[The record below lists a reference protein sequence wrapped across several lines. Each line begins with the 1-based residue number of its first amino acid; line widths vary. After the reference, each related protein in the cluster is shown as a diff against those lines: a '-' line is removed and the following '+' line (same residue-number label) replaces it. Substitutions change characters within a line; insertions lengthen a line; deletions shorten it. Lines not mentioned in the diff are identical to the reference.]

1 MNKYD
6 NYYRIIQFNIKI
18 WLFYTIVTFMP
29 WTLILFLKSDLSN
42 GIFYVLLFSI
52 IGPVLTVII
61 HEILKFYETDELEVW
76 RKFSIK
82 NMFKRYI
89 DEFKES
95 FILSLISNILIFIW
109 LVDIYYVTKINSN
122 FSIFR
127 FIFLFFIIVS
137 LLLQFYMLMI
147 TAQFKFKF
155 KDKFKMIFGYLF
167 LKPKVTII
175 NLTTILLVAIFMIL
189 ISNFVLILFLPQ
201 LLILLV
207 NNSLIIV
214 DDIYENFILEDDK
227 EVV

>member
-95 FILSLISNILIFIW
+95 FILSLIFNILIFI
-109 LVDIYYVTKINSN
+109 
-122 FSIFR
+122 
-127 FIFLFFIIVS
+127 
-137 LLLQFYMLMI
+137 
-147 TAQFKFKF
+147 
-155 KDKFKMIFGYLF
+155 
-167 LKPKVTII
+167 
-175 NLTTILLVAIFMIL
+175 
-189 ISNFVLILFLPQ
+189 
-201 LLILLV
+201 
-207 NNSLIIV
+207 
-214 DDIYENFILEDDK
+214 
-227 EVV
+227 

>member
-1 MNKYD
+1 MMMNKYD

-61 HEILKFYETDELEVW
+61 HEILKFYETDELAVW

-89 DEFKES
+89 DEIKES

-109 LVDIYYVTKINSN
+109 IVDIYYATKINSN
-122 FSIFR
+122 FSIF
-127 FIFLFFIIVS
+127 
-137 LLLQFYMLMI
+137 
-147 TAQFKFKF
+147 
-155 KDKFKMIFGYLF
+155 LF
-167 LKPKVTII
+167 L
-175 NLTTILLVAIFMIL
+175 
-189 ISNFVLILFLPQ
+189 
-201 LLILLV
+201 
-207 NNSLIIV
+207 
-214 DDIYENFILEDDK
+214 
-227 EVV
+227 